1 MKKSR
6 KMLIFEGEPKD
17 VAAKVVDS
25 LISRKDL
32 GESTVGDISI

>member
-1 MKKSR
+1 MSNLAPEEQR

-25 LISRKDL
+25 LVKEGVL
-32 GESTVGDISI
+32 GR